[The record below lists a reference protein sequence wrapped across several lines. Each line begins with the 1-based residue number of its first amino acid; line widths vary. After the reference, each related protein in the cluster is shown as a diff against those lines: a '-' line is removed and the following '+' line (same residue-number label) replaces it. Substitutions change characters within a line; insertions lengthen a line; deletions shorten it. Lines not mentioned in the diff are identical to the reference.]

1 MNDLIEHS
9 AATLRQRLGARAPRI
24 AVLLGTGWGPF
35 AAELSDAVEVPY
47 ADLPAFPR
55 LAIGGREIFFAEA
68 SGPDDEKVAPQ
79 IKRTAS
85 LLWRLYAILTLLQI
99 LALRFTGMPLFDSA
113 CNTFG
118 TIAAAG
124 FSPHPLSIAGYQN
137 PAAEWV
143 IIVFMF
149 LAGANF
155 ALQYRALARRDYR
168 IFTSDDELRAYVA
181 VIVLATLTVAVIING
196 REDGGAPVRT
206 ALFQVL
212 SIMTTTGFASV
223 DFQLWND
230 QAKAVLLGLMFIG
243 GCAGSAGGGPKV
255 VRHVV
260 LARFTFQELRRM
272 LHPRAILPVKLNG
285 RVVPASILQGVVVFF
300 LFYLLTFAVCS
311 AIVILLGADLVTGIS
326 ATAATLGNVG
336 PGFNLVGPMANF
348 ADLHP
353 ISRVTLTE
361 TTFNELPYRF
371 EAGTPNIADA
381 IGLGA
386 AIDFLAT
393 LDQGELAEHENALRL
408 SAESL
413 LRQIDGVTIVGEA
426 RAKAPVVSFSMRG
439 AHPHDVATLLDQQGI
454 AVRAG
459 HHCAMP
465 LMDALGLPGTV
476 RASFALYNTQADVN
490 AFIAAVH
497 KARSML

>member
-1 MNDLIEHS
+1 MRLSLVVHVCGLITRVFGLMFLAPLAVALYYGEYRDAQGFTLALALTCAVGQWMRKAGGL
-9 AATLRQRLGARAPRI
+9 AAEGAIESMRRVEGLAVVSIAWLLIAWFAGIPYMWSGLGPIDSLFEAMSGLTTTGATVFRDFSQFGRGVFFWRSLTNWLGGMGVIALFV
-24 AVLLGTGWGPF
+24 AVL
-35 AAELSDAVEVPY
+35 
-47 ADLPAFPR
+47 PR

-85 LLWRLYAILTLLQI
+85 LLWRLYAALTLLEI
-99 LALRFTGMPLFDSA
+99 VALLFTGMPLFDSV

-155 ALQYRALARRDYR
+155 ALQYRALARRDFR
-168 IFTSDDELRAYVA
+168 IFTSDDELRGYAAVVLVATLLVA
-181 VIVLATLTVAVIING
+181 VAIRGSV
-196 REDGGAPVRT
+196 DGGDTVRT

-230 QAKAVLLGLMFIG
+230 QARVILLGLMFIG

-255 VRHVV
+255 VRHVL
-260 LARFTFQELRRM
+260 LARFTLQELRRM

-285 RVVPASILQGVVVFF
+285 RVVPNTVLQGVVVFF
-300 LFYLLTFAVCS
+300 LFYLLTFAVC
-311 AIVILLGADLVTGIS
+311 AGIVILLGADMVTGIS
-326 ATAATLGNVG
+326 AAAATLGNVG

-353 ISRVTLTE
+353 LSRVTLTAAMWIGRLE
-361 TTFNELPYRF
+361 VLTVLVILRP
-371 EAGTPNIADA
+371 EAWRSGRWSSGDR
-381 IGLGA
+381 
-386 AIDFLAT
+386 AT
-393 LDQGELAEHENALRL
+393 A
-408 SAESL
+408 
-413 LRQIDGVTIVGEA
+413 
-426 RAKAPVVSFSMRG
+426 
-439 AHPHDVATLLDQQGI
+439 
-454 AVRAG
+454 
-459 HHCAMP
+459 
-465 LMDALGLPGTV
+465 
-476 RASFALYNTQADVN
+476 
-490 AFIAAVH
+490 
-497 KARSML
+497 